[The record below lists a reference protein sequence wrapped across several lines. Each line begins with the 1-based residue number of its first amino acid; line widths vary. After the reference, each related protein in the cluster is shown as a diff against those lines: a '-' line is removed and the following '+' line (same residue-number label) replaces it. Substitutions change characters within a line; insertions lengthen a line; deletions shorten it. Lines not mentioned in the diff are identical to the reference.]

1 MVFSTNVELE
11 DLWQTRGCERFTRAT
26 LEKRVKSCF
35 SDSYIRL
42 ICFMCRVQFTRSLR
56 AVYGHV

>member
-35 SDSYIRL
+35 SDSYIRIL
-42 ICFMCRVQFTRSLR
+42 ALFASCVECSLR
-56 AVYGHV
+56 EVYGHV